1 VLSSPSSRLS
11 ALAATGVIAL
21 GAFAGTSLASSSHA
35 KFWQNPTH
43 NVDCGIMI
51 GGKQVLCSSPKIPAP
66 PHTTSKDGD
75 PGFVSIGKTG
85 KPTLLRLSQ
94 DSFVSDHIVT
104 LSKDAKWS
112 SLGVTCTLGAKSV
125 TCKNTSGHGFELYGS
140 KKGYKSF

>member
-1 VLSSPSSRLS
+1 MLSSPSSRLS

-51 GGKQVLCSSPKIPAP
+51 GGKHVLCSSPKIPAP

-94 DSFVSDHIVT
+94 D
-104 LSKDAKWS
+104 
-112 SLGVTCTLGAKSV
+112 
-125 TCKNTSGHGFELYGS
+125 
-140 KKGYKSF
+140 

>member
-1 VLSSPSSRLS
+1 LLISRSSRLS
-11 ALAATGVIAL
+11 ALAATGVIAAC
-21 GAFAGTSLASSSHA
+21 AFASSSLASTSHA

-43 NVDCGIMI
+43 NVACGIMI
-51 GGKQVLCSSPKIPAP
+51 GGKQVLCSSLKVPAP

-94 DSFVSDHIVT
+94 DSFVSDHVVT
-104 LSKDAKWS
+104 LSKGAKWS

-125 TCKNTSGHGFELYGS
+125 RCTNASGHGFEIYGP

>member
-43 NVDCGIMI
+43 NVDCGI
-51 GGKQVLCSSPKIPAP
+51 IPAP